1 MSDPT
6 TVQELESELDRRKA
20 LNDKILHLLSMM
32 ERLWPDD
39 EKAKVQS
46 LMSQVEATKNVLQ
59 DCSEQLEKKR

>member
-6 TVQELESELDRRKA
+6 TVQELESELDHRKSQNA
-20 LNDKILHLLSMM
+20 KILHLLSMM